1 MAYLCFAKAFAIM
14 EDSLK
19 TIGIRQIRSIL
30 STSDDAGL
38 GDDVFICDLSSTA
51 VNSEQEKAVLDL
63 LQYPI
68 RIDGYTV
75 VFCVSGHISV
85 DINLHSFNVSPNTL
99 LINVPGNIL
108 RVGMSQVT
116 DTLLSESRF
125 ILVVLSREFM
135 SGVHFDFNKMFTD
148 SLTLFNNPVI
158 TLTDEHIALAKQ
170 YFFLANDLLN
180 PALANRREAVS
191 SLLASLMYVF
201 GSVWSQNIL
210 SAKEAGASASSLR
223 LQQIFDRFIQ
233 LVTEYHDSERG
244 MAFYADKLCLTP
256 KYLSKL
262 VKQASGRS
270 APDWIDAF
278 VILEAK
284 NMLKYSDVP
293 IKEIVYKLHFPNQ
306 SVFYKFF
313 KTHTGLTPSEYR
325 KA

>member
-1 MAYLCFAKAFAIM
+1 M

-30 STSDDAGL
+30 TGSADSGL

-51 VNSEQEKAVLDL
+51 VNSEQTKAVLDL

-75 VFCVSGHISV
+75 VFCVSGHITV

>member
-1 MAYLCFAKAFAIM
+1 MD
-14 EDSLK
+14 DSLK

-30 STSDDAGL
+30 TGSADSGL
-38 GDDVFICDLSSTA
+38 GDDVFISDLSSAA
-51 VNSEQEKAVLDL
+51 VNSEQQKAVLDL

-75 VFCVSGHISV
+75 VFCVSGHVTV
-85 DINLHSFNVSPNTL
+85 DVNLHSFNVSPNTL

-108 RVGMSQVT
+108 RVSMAQVT
-116 DTLLSESRF
+116 DTLLSEARF

-135 SGVHFDFNKMFTD
+135 SGVHFDFNKMFAD
-148 SLTLFNNPVI
+148 SLTLFNNPCI
-158 TLTDEHIALAKQ
+158 HLTDEQLALARQ
-170 YFFLANDLLN
+170 YFFLASDLLN
-180 PALANRREAVS
+180 PAYSNRREALG
-191 SLLASLMYVF
+191 SLITSLMYVF
-201 GSVWSQNIL
+201 GSVWSESIL
-210 SAKEAGASASSLR
+210 SARESGSALSMPASAR
-223 LQQIFDRFIQ
+223 VKQIFDRFIQ
-233 LVTEYHDSERG
+233 LVTEHHDCERG

>member
-1 MAYLCFAKAFAIM
+1 M
-14 EDSLK
+14 DTSLK

-30 STSDDAGL
+30 TGREDSGL
-38 GDDVFICDLSSTA
+38 GDDIFICNLSSNA
-51 VNSEQEKAVLDL
+51 VNSDQQKAVLDL

-75 VFCVSGHISV
+75 VFCVSGHVTV
-85 DINLHSFNVSPNTL
+85 DINLHSFDVSPNTL

-108 RVGMSQVT
+108 RVSMAGVT
-116 DTLLSESRF
+116 DTMLSEARF
-125 ILVVLSREFM
+125 VLAVLSRDFM

-158 TLTDEHIALAKQ
+158 SLTEEQISLARQ

-180 PALANRREAVS
+180 PALTNRREAVS

-201 GSVWSQNIL
+201 GSVWSENLL
-210 SAKEAGASASSLR
+210 SARESGASASSVR
-223 LQQIFDRFIQ
+223 LQQLFDRFIQ
-233 LVTEYHDSERG
+233 LVTEYHDSERD

>member
-1 MAYLCFAKAFAIM
+1 MD
-14 EDSLK
+14 DSLK
-19 TIGIRQIRSIL
+19 TIDIRQIQSIL
-30 STSDDAGL
+30 TGYEDTGL
-38 GDDVFICDLSSTA
+38 GEDIFICDLSSRA
-51 VNSEQEKAVLDL
+51 VNAEQQKAVLDL

-75 VFCVSGHISV
+75 VFCVSGHVTV
-85 DINLHSFNVSPNTL
+85 DINLHSFDVSPNTL

-108 RVGMSQVT
+108 RVSMAEVT
-116 DTLLSESRF
+116 DTLLSEARF
-125 ILVVLSREFM
+125 VLIVLSREFM
-135 SGVHFDFNKMFTD
+135 SGIHFDFNKMFAD

-158 TLTDEHIALAKQ
+158 TLNEEQLSLAKQ
-170 YFFLANDLLN
+170 YYYLANELLN
-180 PALANRREAVS
+180 PALENRREAVGA
-191 SLLASLMYVF
+191 LVASLMYVC
-201 GSVWSQNIL
+201 GSVWAQTIST
-210 SAKEAGASASSLR
+210 AKEAGPSASALR
-223 LQQIFDRFIQ
+223 LKQLFDRFIQ

-313 KTHTGLTPSEYR
+313 KTHTGMTPSEYR

>member
-1 MAYLCFAKAFAIM
+1 MD
-14 EDSLK
+14 DSLK
-19 TIGIRQIRSIL
+19 TIGIRQIRSL
-30 STSDDAGL
+30 LTGSEDSGL
-38 GDDVFICDLSSTA
+38 GDDIFVSDLSSAA
-51 VNSEQEKAVLDL
+51 VSSDQRKAVLDL

-75 VFCVSGHISV
+75 VFCVSGHVTV
-85 DINLHSFNVSPNTL
+85 DINLHSFDVTPNTL
-99 LINVPGNIL
+99 LINIPGNIL
-108 RVGMSQVT
+108 RVSLSQVT
-116 DTLLSESRF
+116 DTMLSEARF
-125 ILVVLSREFM
+125 VLIVLSRDFM
-135 SGVHFDFNKMFTD
+135 TGVHFDFNKMFAD
-148 SLTLFNNPVI
+148 SLSLFNNPVI
-158 TLTDEHIALAKQ
+158 ALTSEQLELAKQ
-170 YFFLANDLLN
+170 YFFLASNLLN

-191 SLLASLMYVF
+191 SLIASLMYVF

-210 SAKEAGASASSLR
+210 TAREAGTSASSVR
-223 LQQIFDRFIQ
+223 LQQLFDRFIQ

-262 VKQASGRS
+262 IKQASGRS

-284 NMLKYSDVP
+284 NMLKYSDAP

>member
-1 MAYLCFAKAFAIM
+1 MD
-14 EDSLK
+14 DSLK

-30 STSDDAGL
+30 TGSTDSGL
-38 GDDVFICDLSSTA
+38 GDDVFICDLSSSA
-51 VNSEQEKAVLDL
+51 VNSEQQKAVLDL

-75 VFCVSGHISV
+75 VFCVSGHVTV
-85 DINLHSFNVSPNTL
+85 DVNLHSFNVSPNTL

-108 RVGMSQVT
+108 RVSMAQVT
-116 DTLLSESRF
+116 DTLLSEARF

-148 SLTLFNNPVI
+148 SLSLFNNPVI
-158 TLTDEHIALAKQ
+158 TLTDEQIALAKQ

-180 PALANRREAVS
+180 PALTNRREAVS

-210 SAKEAGASASSLR
+210 TAKEAGASASALR
-223 LQQIFDRFIQ
+223 LQQLFDRFIQ
-233 LVTEYHDSERG
+233 LVTEYHDIERG

-284 NMLKYSDVP
+284 NLLKYSDVP

-313 KTHTGLTPSEYR
+313 KTHTGMTPSEYR

>member
-1 MAYLCFAKAFAIM
+1 MD
-14 EDSLK
+14 DSLK

-30 STSDDAGL
+30 TGREDSSL
-38 GDDVFICDLSSTA
+38 GDDIFICDLSSSA
-51 VNSEQEKAVLDL
+51 VSAEQQKAVLDL

-75 VFCVSGHISV
+75 VFCVSGQVTV
-85 DINLHSFNVSPNTL
+85 DINLHSFDVSPNML

-108 RVGMSQVT
+108 RVSMSQMT
-116 DTLLSESRF
+116 DTMLSESRF
-125 ILVVLSREFM
+125 VLVVLSREFM
-135 SGVHFDFNKMFTD
+135 SGVHFDFNKMFSD
-148 SLTLFNNPVI
+148 SLTLFNNPI
-158 TLTDEHIALAKQ
+158 ICLTDEQLELAKR
-170 YFFLANDLLN
+170 YFFLAHDLLN
-180 PALANRREAVS
+180 PALTNRREAVS

-201 GSVWSQNIL
+201 GSVWSDNLL
-210 SAKEAGASASSLR
+210 SAREAGASVSALR
-223 LQQIFDRFIQ
+223 LQQLFDRFIQ

-284 NMLKYSDVP
+284 NMLKYSDAP

>member
-1 MAYLCFAKAFAIM
+1 MD
-14 EDSLK
+14 DSLK

-30 STSDDAGL
+30 TGSADSGL
-38 GDDVFICDLSSTA
+38 GDDVFISDLSSAA
-51 VNSEQEKAVLDL
+51 VNSEQQKAVLDL

-75 VFCVSGHISV
+75 VFCVSGHVTV
-85 DINLHSFNVSPNTL
+85 DVNLHSFNVSPNTL

-108 RVGMSQVT
+108 RVSMAQVT
-116 DTLLSESRF
+116 DTLLSEARF

-158 TLTDEHIALAKQ
+158 NLTDEQIALAKQ

-180 PALANRREAVS
+180 PALTNRREAVS

-210 SAKEAGASASSLR
+210 TAKEAGASASALR
-223 LQQIFDRFIQ
+223 LQQLFDRFIQ

-284 NMLKYSDVP
+284 NMLKYSDVL

>member
-1 MAYLCFAKAFAIM
+1 M

-30 STSDDAGL
+30 TGSADSGL

-51 VNSEQEKAVLDL
+51 VNSEQTKAVLDL

-75 VFCVSGHISV
+75 VFCVSGHITV

-158 TLTDEHIALAKQ
+158 SLTDEHIALAKQ

>member
-1 MAYLCFAKAFAIM
+1 MD
-14 EDSLK
+14 DSLK

-30 STSDDAGL
+30 TGSDDTGL
-38 GDDVFICDLSSTA
+38 GDDLFICDLSSAA
-51 VNSEQEKAVLDL
+51 VNSEQRKAVLDL

-68 RIDGYTV
+68 RIDGFTV
-75 VFCVSGHISV
+75 VFCVSGSITV
-85 DINLHSFNVSPNTL
+85 DINLHSFDVSPNTL
-99 LINVPGNIL
+99 LINIPGNIL
-108 RVGMSQVT
+108 RVSMSQVT
-116 DTLLSESRF
+116 DTMLSESRF
-125 ILVVLSREFM
+125 VLVVLSREFM
-135 SGVHFDFNKMFTD
+135 SGVHFDFNKMFAD
-148 SLTLFNNPVI
+148 SLSLFNNPVI
-158 TLTDEHIALAKQ
+158 TLTEEQLALARQ
-170 YFFLANDLLN
+170 YFFLTHDLLN

-201 GSVWSQNIL
+201 GSVWSQNL
-210 SAKEAGASASSLR
+210 LTAKEAGGSVSSVR
-223 LQQIFDRFIQ
+223 LQQLFDRFIQ

-284 NMLKYSDVP
+284 NMLKYSDAP

-313 KTHTGLTPSEYR
+313 KTHTGMTPSEYR

>member
-1 MAYLCFAKAFAIM
+1 MD
-14 EDSLK
+14 DSLR
-19 TIGIRQIRSIL
+19 TIGIRQIRTLLTGSED
-30 STSDDAGL
+30 SGL
-38 GDDVFICDLSSTA
+38 GDDMMMFDISPA
-51 VNSEQEKAVLDL
+51 GVNNEQKQAVLDL

-68 RIDGYTV
+68 RIDGYTAI
-75 VFCVSGHISV
+75 FCVSGHVRV
-85 DINLHSFNVSPNTL
+85 DINLHSYDLTPNAL
-99 LINVPGNIL
+99 LINVPGNII
-108 RVGMSQVT
+108 RVSPAQMT
-116 DTLLSESRF
+116 DEMLSETRVVL
-125 ILVVLSREFM
+125 IVLSRDLM
-135 SGVHFDFNKMFTD
+135 SGVHFDFNKMFAD
-148 SLTLFNNPVI
+148 SLMLFNKPII
-158 TLTDEHIALAKQ
+158 TLSDEQQQLARQ
-170 YFFLANDLLN
+170 YFFLTSTLLN
-180 PALANRREAVS
+180 SSFPNRREAVS
-191 SLLASLMYVF
+191 SLIASLMYVF
-201 GSVWSQNIL
+201 GSFWSENIHTAIE
-210 SAKEAGASASSLR
+210 SGASPSSVRVKQL
-223 LQQIFDRFIQ
+223 FDRFIQ

-313 KTHTGLTPSEYR
+313 KTHTGMTPSEYR